1 MGDLGEY
8 RRKRDPGRTP
18 EPVPAED
25 SALPHGDDDTFV
37 IQEHHAT
44 ALHWDVR
51 FERAGVLASWAVPKG
66 LPPDLKTIR
75 MAVHTEDHP
84 LEYATFDG
92 DIPKGEYG
100 GGSMFIWD
108 RGTYETYKW
117 EDYEIDVRLH
127 GERVDGRF
135 IFLKRDKGWL
145 VRRREADARPGWQPL
160 PDDLS
165 PMLAVPGGL
174 PVADED
180 WTYEFKW
187 DGVRALITV
196 DGGRIRIR
204 SRQGND
210 VTVSYPEL
218 TGLGAQVG
226 ATQLVLDGEIV
237 AFSGGRPSFDKLR
250 SRMHVSKTAQ
260 ARRLVAVAP
269 VTYLI
274 FDVLH
279 ADGRSCLDMPYRA
292 RRDLLESLEL
302 KGKHWQTPRSY
313 PGAGEAVLAA
323 SRDQELE
330 GVVAKRL
337 DSTYQPGR
345 RSPDWVKITDL
356 RTQEVVIGG
365 WRPGTGKRSGVL
377 GALLLGIPDG
387 DCLRYLGSAGTGFT
401 NADLEDLTA
410 RLHDLDRETSPFDEV
425 PADRAR
431 GARWVSPRLVGEVA
445 FVRWTEDGRMRE
457 PRWRGLLPDRS
468 VDDLR

>member
-1 MGDLGEY
+1 VGDLGEY

-25 SALPHGDDDTFV
+25 STLPHGDDDTFV

-51 FERAGVLASWAVPKG
+51 FERDGVLASWAVPKG

-135 IFLKRDKGWL
+135 IFLKREKGWL
-145 VRRREADARPGWQPL
+145 VRRREAAARPDWQPL
-160 PDDLS
+160 PDDLA

-174 PVADED
+174 PAVDED

-218 TGLGAQVG
+218 AGLGAQVG
-226 ATQLVLDGEIV
+226 ATQLVLDGEII

-250 SRMHVSKTAQ
+250 SRMNVSKTAQ
-260 ARRLVAVAP
+260 ARRLMSVAP

-279 ADGRSCLDMPYRA
+279 MDGRSCMEMPYSA
-292 RRDLLESLEL
+292 RRELLEGLEL
-302 KGKHWQTPRSY
+302 KGKNWQTPRSY
-313 PGAGEAVLAA
+313 PGAGQAVLAA
-323 SRDQELE
+323 GRDQELE

-387 DCLRYLGSAGTGFT
+387 DGLRYLGSAGTGFT
-401 NADLEDLTA
+401 DADLASLTEQL
-410 RLHDLDRETSPFDEV
+410 RDLDRETSPFDAV
-425 PADRAR
+425 PAERAR
-431 GARWVSPRLVGEVA
+431 GAHWVKPTLVGEVA

-457 PRWRGLLPDRS
+457 PRWRGLLPDRAA
-468 VDDLR
+468 DDLR